1 MTATLFDTD
10 APHPE
15 PSELT
20 AFSGNK
26 LDRQAEYRADDC
38 VEKALAVE
46 GTHILAFSGSR
57 LILKHDGQ
65 ILDPLFSAYELA
77 ELKPD
82 FDAAVLLGYKENG
95 EPRIAV
101 PVLIPAEE
109 LASHYKPTEARALFR
124 DSLIQ
129 GELLGEVA
137 QAVALLNWNAAN
149 LFCGKCGSPTEIKL
163 GGYKRAC
170 TKCDHMMFPRTDPV
184 VIMLT
189 IDVERDRCLLGRSHH
204 FQEGMYSCL
213 AGFVE
218 PGETI
223 ENAVRRETF
232 EEAGIEIGR
241 VRYHASQPWPMP
253 HSLMIG
259 CYAEARSVEI
269 KIDTQEMQDVR
280 WCGRAEAAVML
291 EAGPGSPDF
300 APVEGAI
307 AHRLLRDWIEWGDE
321 RSGAA

>member
-1 MTATLFDTD
+1 MTSSIFDSN

-26 LDRQAEYRADDC
+26 LDRQAEYRTDDC

-46 GTHILAFSGSR
+46 GMHILAFTGSR
-57 LILKHDGQ
+57 VILKHDGQ
-65 ILDPLFSAYELA
+65 ILDPLFAAYELA
-77 ELKPD
+77 GLKPD
-82 FDAAVLLGYKENG
+82 FDNAVLLGYRETG

-101 PVLIPAEE
+101 PVLFPAEE
-109 LASHYKPTEARALFR
+109 LASQYKPTEPRALFR
-124 DSLIQ
+124 DGLIE
-129 GELLGEVA
+129 GELQGEVA
-137 QAVALLNWNAAN
+137 QAVSLLNWNAAN
-149 LFCGKCGSPTEIKL
+149 RFCGKCGSTTETKL
-163 GGYKRAC
+163 GGYKRIC
-170 TKCDHMMFPRTDPV
+170 TQCQHLMFPRTDPV

-189 IDVERDRCLLGRSHH
+189 VDVENDRCLLGRSHH

-223 ENAVRRETF
+223 ENAVRRETV
-232 EEAGIEIGR
+232 EESGIAVGR

-259 CYAEARSVEI
+259 CYGEAQSTEI
-269 KIDTQEMQDVR
+269 KIDSQEMQDVR
-280 WCGRAEAAVML
+280 WFSREEAAAML
-291 EAGPGSPDF
+291 DAGPDAPYF
-300 APVEGAI
+300 APVRGAI
-307 AHRLLRDWIEWGDE
+307 AHRLLRDWVEWE
-321 RSGAA
+321 QS